1 MDNQNPSPSPLPNPS
16 LRSSRFG
23 KVAVLFG
30 GKSAEREVS
39 LKSGAAV
46 LAALQRSG
54 VDAHGFDPATRN
66 LQGLVDEGFERAFI
80 ALHGRFGEDGT
91 VQGALELL
99 GIPYTGSGVLA
110 SALGMDKWRT
120 KLVWQAA
127 GLPIPDYALL
137 DERSDWSSVAQ
148 QLGLPLFV
156 KPANEGSSVGIS
168 KVKKVDELC
177 AAYETAAKHDKLVIA
192 ESFIGGG
199 EYTVAILGDRAL
211 PVIKIEP
218 ANEFYDYEA
227 KYLRDDTR
235 YLCPSGLDA
244 AREAEMQRLAKQA
257 FALLGGQ
264 GWGRVDF
271 LMSESGQP
279 YLLEANTAPGMTDH
293 SLVPMAARQA
303 GISFEQLV
311 LRVLEL
317 AGIKNCSSR
326 SLPLPPELKNCISR
340 SLPLPQAGEGWGEG
354 LHAGEGWGEGWD
366 GKGFSRLLPLPQAGE
381 D

>member
-1 MDNQNPSPSPLPNPS
+1 MRIMVKSNPSPFPLSPY
-16 LRSSRFG
+16 RFG

-54 VDAHGFDPATRN
+54 VDAHAFDPATQS
-66 LQGLVDEGFERAFI
+66 LQALRDEGYERAFI

-127 GLPIPDYALL
+127 SLPIPAYTLL
-137 DERSDWSSVAQ
+137 DEQSDWDAVVQ

-168 KVKKVDELC
+168 KVKTVGELYG
-177 AAYETAAKHDKLVIA
+177 AYQAAAKHDSLVLA

-199 EYTVAILGDRAL
+199 EYTVAILCDAANGGDEAL

-227 KYLRDDTR
+227 KYLRNDTR
-235 YLCPSGLDA
+235 YLCPCGLDA
-244 AREAEMQRLAKQA
+244 AQEAEMQRLAKQA
-257 FALLGGQ
+257 FALIGGQ

-271 LMSESGQP
+271 LVDEAGKA
-279 YLLEANTAPGMTDH
+279 YLLEVNTSPGMTDH

-311 LRVLEL
+311 IRVLEG
-317 AGIKNCSSR
+317 AHVG
-326 SLPLPPELKNCISR
+326 
-340 SLPLPQAGEGWGEG
+340 
-354 LHAGEGWGEGWD
+354 
-366 GKGFSRLLPLPQAGE
+366 
-381 D
+381 

>member
-1 MDNQNPSPSPLPNPS
+1 MDKSNPSPFPLPP
-16 LRSSRFG
+16 SRFG

-30 GKSAEREVS
+30 GRSAEREVS

-46 LAALQRSG
+46 LAALQRCG
-54 VDAHGFDPATRN
+54 VDAHPFDPAVLD
-66 LQGLVDEGFERAFI
+66 LQALRDEGYDRAFI

-91 VQGALELL
+91 VQGALEWL

-127 GLPIPDYALL
+127 QLPVPNYALL
-137 DERSDWSSVAQ
+137 DAHSDWAGVAQ

-168 KVKKVDELC
+168 KVKAVDQLHKAYRE
-177 AAYETAAKHDKLVIA
+177 AARHDTLVIA

-199 EYTVAILGDRAL
+199 EYTVAILGEQVL

-235 YLCPSGLDA
+235 YLCPCGLGA
-244 AREAEMQRLAKQA
+244 AQEAEMQHLAKQA
-257 FALLGGQ
+257 FALIGGQ

-271 LMSESGQP
+271 LMDEAGKP
-279 YLLEANTAPGMTDH
+279 YLLEVNTAPGMTDH

-303 GISFEQLV
+303 SISFEQLV
-311 LRVLEL
+311 VKVLEL
-317 AGIKNCSSR
+317 AGVNK
-326 SLPLPPELKNCISR
+326 
-340 SLPLPQAGEGWGEG
+340 
-354 LHAGEGWGEGWD
+354 
-366 GKGFSRLLPLPQAGE
+366 
-381 D
+381 

>member
-1 MDNQNPSPSPLPNPS
+1 MSTANTIKD
-16 LRSSRFG
+16 FG

-30 GKSAEREVS
+30 GRSAEREVS

-46 LAALQRSG
+46 LAALLRNG
-54 VDAHGFDPATRN
+54 VEAYPFDPAVQN
-66 LQGLVDEGFERAFI
+66 LQALADDGFDRAFI
-80 ALHGRFGEDGT
+80 ALHGRYGEDGT

-99 GIPYTGSGVLA
+99 GIPYTGSGVMA

-120 KLVWQAA
+120 KLVWQAG

-137 DERSDWSSVAQ
+137 DEQSDWKVIAK

-168 KVKKVDELC
+168 KVKAASELP
-177 AAYETAAKHDKLVIA
+177 AAYREAARHDKLVLA

-199 EYTVAILGDRAL
+199 EYTVAILGEQVL

-227 KYLRDDTR
+227 KYLRNDTR
-235 YLCPSGLDA
+235 YLCPSDLA
-244 AREAEMQRLAKQA
+244 TAQEAEMQRLAKQA
-257 FALLGGQ
+257 FALIGGQ

-271 LMSESGQP
+271 LKDEAGKP
-279 YLLEANTAPGMTDH
+279 YLLEVNTSPGMTDH

-303 GISFEQLV
+303 GMSFDQLV
-311 LRVLEL
+311 LRILEL
-317 AGIKNCSSR
+317 AHVG
-326 SLPLPPELKNCISR
+326 
-340 SLPLPQAGEGWGEG
+340 
-354 LHAGEGWGEGWD
+354 
-366 GKGFSRLLPLPQAGE
+366 
-381 D
+381 